1 MVSTRCPYCGEQVEL
16 EDAPEGQTQPCSHC
30 GKPVPIIAPE
40 SPAHTPLPLGQTP
53 LPGVAAPPPDSEK
66 PIPPL
71 ETLAVGTP
79 NSAAIDPEYSFLAAP
94 RAPDELGWLAH
105 YRVLGLLGFGG
116 MGLIFHAEDTQLERP
131 VALKVMR
138 PEFAK
143 RGQAVKRFLREARAM
158 AAVRSDH
165 IITIYQVGEHDGLPF
180 LAMEL
185 LQGETLETWL
195 EGEPHPPLAQ
205 VIHIALQ
212 LARGLQTAHERGL
225 IHRDVK
231 PSNVWLEPSP
241 IDGKPGSGRA
251 KILDFG
257 LALPQEDARITQAG
271 TIMGTPAFMSPEQA
285 EGETVDARSDLFSL
299 GCVIYSMATGV
310 APFSGSSTR
319 SILKAVLLKDPRPPA
334 QVNPAIPPALNSLLM
349 QLLAKDRDMRPAS
362 ARVVV
367 ETLEAIQA
375 DPSLPPLTGATTR
388 SGPRREMTSSAGWS
402 KRRWLLVGGGLVGL
416 AGLLILVFIFRGA
429 RFGPAP
435 DAPAGSGA
443 ASPAAADIVLGM
455 SGPFSGPSKELGR
468 AMQLGIETAFKDWND
483 RGGVGGRQLHL
494 VALDDGYDPARA
506 LANLQELEEQR
517 NVFSLIGNIGTPT
530 TEKVLPY
537 VLDKKIPLFGAFT
550 GAKFLR
556 KEPPDRYV
564 FNYRAS
570 YTEETAAVMRYLVE
584 IEKLRPEQV
593 AVFAQQDSYG
603 DAGFQGVAHA
613 CRKYGVDSEKILRV
627 GYVRNS
633 MEGLDN
639 AVQTILAHKE
649 IRAVV
654 QVATYR
660 QAARFI
666 QKLKDAKFEGLFTN
680 VSFVGSE
687 ALAEELRDLGAA
699 AYGAGVIVTQVVP
712 AIDSHAT
719 AVLKYRDLLRKYFP
733 NERPSFVSLEGYLI
747 ANLFVEGVQKA
758 GPSLTRESLI
768 EGLEAIHD
776 LDLGIG
782 TPLHFAPSEH
792 QASHKVWATVLTK
805 DGRYQLLD
813 LE

>member
-1 MVSTRCPYCGEQVEL
+1 
-16 EDAPEGQTQPCSHC
+16 
-30 GKPVPIIAPE
+30 
-40 SPAHTPLPLGQTP
+40 
-53 LPGVAAPPPDSEK
+53 
-66 PIPPL
+66 
-71 ETLAVGTP
+71 
-79 NSAAIDPEYSFLAAP
+79 
-94 RAPDELGWLAH
+94 
-105 YRVLGLLGFGG
+105 
-116 MGLIFHAEDTQLERP
+116 
-131 VALKVMR
+131 
-138 PEFAK
+138 
-143 RGQAVKRFLREARAM
+143 
-158 AAVRSDH
+158 
-165 IITIYQVGEHDGLPF
+165 
-180 LAMEL
+180 MEL

-195 EGEPHPPLAQ
+195 EGQPHPPLSQ
-205 VIHIALQ
+205 VIHIACQ
-212 LARGLQTAHERGL
+212 VARGLQTAHEGGL

-241 IDGKPGSGRA
+241 LDGKIGSGRA

-257 LALPQEDARITQAG
+257 LALPQEDARLTQAG
-271 TIMGTPAFMSPEQA
+271 MIMGTPAYMSPEQA

-299 GCVIYSMATGV
+299 GCVIYTMATGV

-334 QVNPAIPPALNSLLM
+334 QVNPSIPPALNSLLV
-349 QLLAKDRDMRPAS
+349 QLLAKDRDTRPAS
-362 ARVVV
+362 AGVVV
-367 ETLEAIQA
+367 EALETIQA
-375 DPSLPPLTGATTR
+375 DPSLPPLPGATTR
-388 SGPRREMTSSAGWS
+388 SGPRPGMTASAGGS
-402 KRRWLLVGGGLVGL
+402 KRRWLAVGGGMIGL
-416 AGLLILVFIFRGA
+416 TCLLILVFFLRSV

-435 DAPAGSGA
+435 NARAGGGA
-443 ASPAAADIVLGM
+443 ASPAAAEIVLGM

-468 AMQLGIETAFKDWND
+468 AMQLGIETALKDWND
-483 RGGVGGRQLHL
+483 RGGIGGRQLHL
-494 VALDDGYDPARA
+494 IALDDGYDPARA
-506 LANLQELEEQR
+506 LANVQELEEQR

-530 TEKVLPY
+530 IEKVLPY

-550 GAKFLR
+550 GAKLLR

-570 YTEETAAVMRYLVE
+570 YMEETAAVMRYLVE
-584 IEKLRPEQV
+584 IKKLHPEQV

-613 CRKYGVDSEKILRV
+613 CRKYGVDPETILRV

-633 MEGLDN
+633 TEGLDN
-639 AVQTILAHKE
+639 AVQTILTHKE

-666 QKLKDAKFEGLFTN
+666 QKMKDAKYDGFFTN
-680 VSFVGSE
+680 ASFVGSE

-712 AIDSHAT
+712 AIDSHST
-719 AVLKYRDLLRKYFP
+719 AISKYRDLLHKYFP
-733 NERPSFVSLEGYLI
+733 SERPSFVSLEGYLI
-747 ANLFVEGVQKA
+747 ANLFLEGVQRA
-758 GPSLTRESLI
+758 GPDLTRESLI
-768 EGLEAIHD
+768 EGLESIRD

-782 TPLHFAPSEH
+782 TPLRFAPSEH

-805 DGRYQLLD
+805 DGDYQLLD